1 MLKELDAQRHVLAI
15 CIAMLV
21 IPSVARAE
29 CVTARAALIR
39 DPSIELVFRGS
50 VVGLNTI
57 GDLGVRVTFIVDRVW
72 KGSVPKRFDLYVGG
86 RNSETAKFE
95 FQRPYVVFAHRLSQE
110 ARQDIGLAEQEPIA
124 FSATSCN
131 ALNAD
136 IRAFP
141 NENTSKILR
150 ELGEGLPAK

>member
-1 MLKELDAQRHVLAI
+1 
-15 CIAMLV
+15 MLV

-39 DPSIELVFRGS
+39 DSSIELVFRGS

-95 FQRPYVVFAHRLSQE
+95 FQRPYVVFAHRPSQE

-131 ALNAD
+131 AVNAD

>member
-1 MLKELDAQRHVLAI
+1 MLIHFGAQRHVLAI
-15 CIAMLV
+15 WVATLV
-21 IPSVARAE
+21 MSSVARAE
-29 CVTARAALIR
+29 CVTARADLIKE
-39 DPSIELVFRGS
+39 PSIELVFRGS
-50 VVGLNTI
+50 VVGLNTV

-86 RNSETAKFE
+86 RNSETARFE
-95 FQRPYVVFAHRLSQE
+95 FARPYVVFAHRMTKE
-110 ARQDIGLAEQEPIA
+110 TRQDIGLGEQEPIA

-131 ALNAD
+131 AVYAD

-150 ELGEGLPAK
+150 ELGEGKPAK